1 MKPRLIIAISI
12 AFLIAL
18 STATAVARGTSEV
31 DISGTWQFAVELED
45 GQRGDPTFVFKQDK
59 GKLTGSYKGPLG
71 EQQVT
76 GTVTENKAVFGFEF
90 TRDGND
96 LKATYTATIES
107 AAKMTGIVEFSGG
120 TRGKWTAT
128 KK

>member
-1 MKPRLIIAISI
+1 
-12 AFLIAL
+12 
-18 STATAVARGTSEV
+18 
-31 DISGTWQFAVELED
+31 
-45 GQRGDPTFVFKQDK
+45 
-59 GKLTGSYKGPLG
+59 
-71 EQQVT
+71 
-76 GTVTENKAVFGFEF
+76 VTENKAVFGFEF